1 MADLRWQVSE
11 VGSAG
16 SQQFAIV
23 EETYLGFA
31 AVRLMGSSARLT
43 NLPIHGTN
51 VSKGETVVV
60 DFSAET
66 PYVRP
71 LMTIPD
77 LASSPA
83 IPLENIVNDD
93 PIELRGITTAKVTT
107 SNELSFVSNAFT
119 GGISRIVPFDKVLWD
134 PEEMLFTSSQGIY
147 KGTDFT
153 HGFLIHDAGTYI
165 INSTFQVISSIAVS
179 ERIWIEASFIELNA
193 FPHVLPGGRQSRHR
207 SSNGVFTFSLSFMM
221 RLRAGDVISVSLR
234 AVTQPGM
241 SFMTYTMPLDP
252 NGKYPYLE
260 IWKVSSRSSG
270 VYSEFISGLN
280 LQ

>member
-51 VSKGETVVV
+51 VSAGETVVV

-83 IPLENIVNDD
+83 IPLENIVNDG
-93 PIELRGITTAKVTT
+93 PIELRGITTAKVTI
-107 SNELSFVSNAFT
+107 SAPVSFVTNFLSGSLFE
-119 GGISRIVPFDKVLWD
+119 IIPFDKVIWD
-134 PEEMLFTSSQGIY
+134 PEEMLYTSSQGIY
-147 KGTDFT
+147 KGEDFT

-165 INSTFQVISSIAVS
+165 INSTFQVISSIPVQ
-179 ERIWIEASFIELNA
+179 ERVWIEAGIQELNA
-193 FPHVLPGGRQSRHR
+193 FPHELPGGIISRYR
-207 SSNGVFTFSLSFMM
+207 RSNGVFTFSLSCMM
-221 RLRAGDVISVSLR
+221 RFRAGDVISVWVI
-234 AVTQPGM
+234 AITQPGM
-241 SFMTYTMPLDP
+241 SFMEYTIPLDP
-252 NGKYPYLE
+252 NGKFPYLE
-260 IWKVSSRSSG
+260 IWKLSSRSSG
-270 VYSEFISGLN
+270 AYSELISGLN